1 MTDEPELDLLR
12 RADPVPAGDPR
23 WRDRPLDARA
33 ELGLRRLLAAE
44 AASEG
49 AAASAPRRTA
59 RRLGGLVTGLA
70 AVAAAV
76 VAVLVLVLTGTG
88 TTPAVA
94 APVALRPLAGSRG
107 VPLADVAGAAREA
120 AARGGGTGTRRGSHV
135 MMWSMGME
143 SGPGARPPVILP
155 EEHLTRW
162 NADGGGTELVVA
174 TDPRHP
180 GKPVISDSGG
190 APRTVADGEVLHRA
204 AYPPG
209 TLPPYGRSGTEPP
222 DSAKE
227 MRGYLSQVYGCACAD
242 TPALLDALTSLL
254 HDWTPGLS
262 GTAAVD
268 ELLAA
273 APGLRPAGAVTDR
286 LGRPGQAYVH
296 DADGLRR
303 MIVLDPADGRV
314 LGIEE
319 TFTRD
324 QPEYRVRAGDVMSYQ
339 AWMD

>member
-1 MTDEPELDLLR
+1 MTDEPELELLR
-12 RADPVPAGDPR
+12 RSDPVPAGDPR
-23 WRDRPLDARA
+23 WRDRPLDART

-44 AASEG
+44 TASEAASEA

-76 VAVLVLVLTGTG
+76 VAVLVLVLSGAG

-94 APVALRPLAGSRG
+94 APVALRPLAGSPE

-120 AARGGGTGTRRGSHV
+120 AAQGGGTGTRRGSHV

-143 SGPGARPPVILP
+143 SGPGARPPVTLP

-162 NADGGGTELVVA
+162 NADGSGTELVVA

-180 GKPVISDSGG
+180 GEPVISDSGG

-209 TLPPYGRSGTEPP
+209 TLPRTAGPGPSPRTPRSNCGRTCPRCTAAPAPAPRNWWTRWPRCCRTGRRGPP
-222 DSAKE
+222 APPRSTSSSPPPPACGLPVPSPTGWAGAA
-227 MRGYLSQVYGCACAD
+227 RPTSTTPPGCAACSSS
-242 TPALLDALTSLL
+242 T
-254 HDWTPGLS
+254 
-262 GTAAVD
+262 
-268 ELLAA
+268 
-273 APGLRPAGAVTDR
+273 RPTGASW
-286 LGRPGQAYVH
+286 AS
-296 DADGLRR
+296 RR
-303 MIVLDPADGRV
+303 R
-314 LGIEE
+314 
-319 TFTRD
+319 TRRTG
-324 QPEYRVRAGDVMSYQ
+324 PNTG
-339 AWMD
+339 